1 MFIVSFRMIIRCYR
15 SKRFTHN
22 LLLKKATHLGRLAVA
37 FFMSKLML
45 CITVYCNNNANDC
58 NHYTDNVNYYF

>member
-15 SKRFTHN
+15 SKRFTRGM
-22 LLLKKATHLGRLAVA
+22 LLKKATHLGRLAVA

-45 CITVYCNNNANDC
+45 RITVNSNHNANNC
-58 NHYTDNVNYYF
+58 NHNTDNVNYYF